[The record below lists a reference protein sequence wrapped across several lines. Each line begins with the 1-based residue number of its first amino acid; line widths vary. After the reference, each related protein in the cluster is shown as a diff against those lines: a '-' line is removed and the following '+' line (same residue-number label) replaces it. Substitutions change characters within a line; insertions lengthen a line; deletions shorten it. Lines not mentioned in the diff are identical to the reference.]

1 MSERTSSV
9 KILMILSGILSIIG
23 LDFSL
28 SRIISSLVYELPNS
42 RKHEL
47 EGASQLSR
55 VERRT
60 CLIVAGPAD
69 KVGLKFMAWACYDP
83 AAAPA

>member
-9 KILMILSGILSIIG
+9 KIFLVLAGIFSIIG

-28 SRIISSLVYELPNS
+28 SKMLTSLVYELPNS

-47 EGASQLSR
+47 EGASPPLLFIGVS
-55 VERRT
+55 
-60 CLIVAGPAD
+60 
-69 KVGLKFMAWACYDP
+69 VGHV
-83 AAAPA
+83 